1 MNVRLR
7 KRLRTIGHELNP
19 LVTIASKGLSGSVL
33 DEFNRAL
40 DEHELIKVKIMANR
54 ETRAT
59 LIKDIEL
66 LPDTDI
72 VQAIGKILLVYR
84 PSREA
89 NPALSN
95 ILRTKT

>member
-1 MNVRLR
+1 M
-7 KRLRTIGHELNP
+7 
-19 LVTIASKGLSGSVL
+19 SGSVL

-40 DEHELIKVKIMANR
+40 DEHELIKVKIMADR